1 MRKILLCFVLLF
13 LCINTVFADS
23 YFSNDGDITYNRY
36 FDTLGYGIGDLLE
49 SEKCSNCV
57 EYDISKVSGTSSSWI
72 LSHINISD
80 VTDDDWRY
88 GLVRNWNVYDRVAL
102 PPYSSL
108 DFIYWSENRV
118 GEDINVT
125 SLKVL
130 LSKQD
135 ITNGDLREL
144 LYIDGEYESIPIKYI
159 IYNYPRDG
167 IVKTYPGVGV
177 VKNGG
182 GFDGGMILDRVYVRP
197 ALQFIKWEAQRNEE
211 SVLVRV
217 YVRNDSD
224 IPLKDTVF
232 THNQYSLV
240 RDFNPNE
247 EYIYEYELE
256 VGESLNL
263 GYAGIYDPNENQQ
276 CAVKGE
282 HMESNYV
289 GESVIVAGVREKDSE
304 YLSYIGSRVKPHM
317 DSFCVTRIPYTLYSG
332 EIILEEIEE
341 DTAQEDVFIEV
352 EESGGEVLGIKK
364 LPQTSINMFPFLV
377 VFPLLWYYLLRRLIK

>member
-1 MRKILLCFVLLF
+1 MRKILLSFVLL
-13 LCINTVFADS
+13 LLSIDTALADF

-36 FDTLGYGIGDLLE
+36 FDTLGYGIGELLE
-49 SEKCSNCV
+49 SEKCPNCV
-57 EYDISKVSGTSSSWI
+57 EYDTSKVSGTSSSWI
-72 LSHINISD
+72 LSNINISD
-80 VTDDDWRY
+80 VTEDDWRY
-88 GLVRNWNVYDRVAL
+88 GLVRNWDVYDRVSL

-108 DFIYWSENRV
+108 DFIYWSENRA
-118 GEDINVT
+118 GEDVNVT

-135 ITNGDLREL
+135 IANGDLREV
-144 LYIDGEYESIPIKYI
+144 LYIDGEYQSIPVKYI

-177 VKNGG
+177 VNTQG
-182 GFDGGMILDRVYVRP
+182 GFTNGMILDRVYVKP
-197 ALQFIKWEAQRNEE
+197 ALQFIKWEAQRDEE

-217 YVRNDSD
+217 YVKNDSD
-224 IPLKDTVF
+224 IILRDTVF
-232 THNQYSLV
+232 THGQYSLA
-240 RDFNPNE
+240 RDFAPKQ
-247 EYIYEYELE
+247 EYIYEYVLE

-263 GYAGIYDPNENQQ
+263 GYAGIYDPNEYQQ

-289 GESVIVAGVREKDSE
+289 GESVIVAGVREE
-304 YLSYIGSRVKPHM
+304 NGQYLSYIGSRVKPYM

-332 EIILEEIEE
+332 EIVLEGKKDDVIEE
-341 DTAQEDVFIEV
+341 EV
-352 EESGGEVLGIKK
+352 LIEESMGEVLGVKK

-377 VFPLLWYYLLRRLIK
+377 VFPLLWYYLLRRLTK